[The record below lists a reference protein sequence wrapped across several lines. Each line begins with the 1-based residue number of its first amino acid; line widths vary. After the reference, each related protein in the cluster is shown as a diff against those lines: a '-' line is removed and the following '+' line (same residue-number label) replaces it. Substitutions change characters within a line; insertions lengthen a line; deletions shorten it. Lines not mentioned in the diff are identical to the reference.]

1 MVNITE
7 KSTVMMNFDHMDN
20 KPAPFKG
27 DWVQIRVT
35 NDRGDPE
42 FNVTY
47 TAFLTNHNNYFDY
60 MDGIV
65 GISPGLKKHDEY
77 NFGKKLAES
86 FNNDKTASIQSIN
99 YDVNKT
105 DWNTKGAFL
114 PNGQLTLN
122 GANTTVMPPLGIVKP
137 DLTAKLNAMHP
148 KSGDI
153 RT

>member
-1 MVNITE
+1 
-7 KSTVMMNFDHMDN
+7 MNFDHLDN

-27 DWVQIRVT
+27 DWVKIEVT
-35 NDRGDPE
+35 NDRGDSP

-47 TAFLTNHNNYFDY
+47 TAFLTNNNNYFDY

-65 GISPGLKKHDEY
+65 GISPGLAKHDEF

-86 FNNDKTASIQSIN
+86 FNKDKTATIQSIN

-105 DWNTKGAFL
+105 DVNTKGAFL
-114 PNGQLTLN
+114 PNGELTLN
-122 GANTTVMPPLGIVKP
+122 GCNTTNMPRLGIVKP
-137 DLTAKLNAMHP
+137 DLNAKLNKIHP
-148 KSGDI
+148 KAGDI